1 MKMKDNNSKIDIVIP
16 WVDGSDPEWQQEFRK
31 YRSIATGRDDNSEIR
46 YRDWDN
52 LQYLFRGI
60 EKFAPWV
67 RKVHFITT
75 GQMPKWLNLNAP
87 KLNFVRHEDFIPKE
101 YLPTFSV
108 RPIELNL
115 HRIEGLSEQFIY
127 FNDDYFLLRPV
138 KPERFFRNGLP
149 CDMAILD
156 TLPMGGPRGH
166 MLMNDMNVVIHHFHK
181 NIVLKNNLWK
191 FFSPRYGT
199 QLLRSI
205 PLMPFSVFPG
215 FRNHHMPQAF
225 LKSTFREVWEEEEPL
240 LREVSSHRFRD
251 ITDVNQYMFRFW
263 QLMSGTFHPANI
275 VKGTCRYTISD
286 RDIYKLAA
294 AIRAQKS
301 EILVMA
307 DSEDVSDFNAMVAK
321 INTAFNVIL
330 SEKSSFEI

>member
-1 MKMKDNNSKIDIVIP
+1 MEKGQQIDIVIP
-16 WVDGSDPEWQQEFRK
+16 WVDGSDPEWQSEFKK
-31 YRSIATGRDDNSEIR
+31 YSAQATGRDDNSEIR

-67 RKVHFITT
+67 HKVHFITT
-75 GQMPKWLNLNAP
+75 GQKPKWLNLQAE

-101 YLPTFSV
+101 FLPTFSV

-138 KPERFFRNGLP
+138 KPERFFRHGLP

-166 MLMNDMNVVIHHFHK
+166 MLMNDMNVVIRHFRK
-181 NIVLKNNLWK
+181 SSVLKSNPWK
-191 FFSPRYGT
+191 WFNPLYGK

-205 PLMPFSVFPG
+205 TLMPFSVFPG

-225 LKSTFREVWEEEEPL
+225 LKSTFREVWEAEEPL

-263 QLMSGTFHPANI
+263 QFMSGKFHPIN
-275 VKGTCRYTISD
+275 VTKDSCRYTISD
-286 RDIYKLAA
+286 RDANKLAG
-294 AIRAQKS
+294 AIRTQKR

-307 DSEDVSDFNAMVAK
+307 DSENFTDFRALVNQINA
-321 INTAFNVIL
+321 AFDAIL
-330 SEKSSFEI
+330 PEKSSFEI

>member
-1 MKMKDNNSKIDIVIP
+1 MNNRSSDIDIVIP
-16 WVDGSDPEWQQEFRK
+16 WVDGSDPEWQQDFKK
-31 YRSIATGRDDNSEIR
+31 YAALETGRDNNTEIR

-67 RKVHFITT
+67 RKVHLITT
-75 GQMPKWLNLNAP
+75 GQKPKWLNMNAP

-101 YLPTFSV
+101 SLPTFSV

-115 HRIEGLSEQFIY
+115 HRIEGLAEQFVY

-138 KPERFFRNGLP
+138 RPERFFRKGLP
-149 CDMAILD
+149 CDMAVLD

-166 MLMNDMNVVIHHFHK
+166 MLMNDVNVVNSHFRK
-181 NIVLKNNLWK
+181 SAVLKAHPWK
-191 FFSPRYGT
+191 WLNPIYGS
-199 QLLRSI
+199 QLMRTLA
-205 PLMPFSVFPG
+205 LMPFSVFPG

-225 LKSTFREVWEEEEPL
+225 LKSTFREVWDAEEPL

-263 QLMSGTFHPANI
+263 QLMSGRFRPVNVT
-275 VKGTCRYTISD
+275 KDSCRYTLSD
-286 RDIYKLAA
+286 RDIDRLTA
-294 AIRAQKS
+294 AIRTQRRD
-301 EILVMA
+301 ILVMA
-307 DSEDVSDFNAMVAK
+307 DSDDVSDFSGMVAQ
-321 INTAFNVIL
+321 INVAFEAIL
-330 SEKSSFEI
+330 PEKSSFEI

>member
-1 MKMKDNNSKIDIVIP
+1 MSDIDIVIP
-16 WVDGSDPEWQQEFRK
+16 WVDGSDPEWQQEFKK
-31 YRSIATGRDDNSEIR
+31 YAAIEMGRDNNTEIR

-75 GQMPKWLNLNAP
+75 GQKPKWLNLDAP

-101 YLPTFSV
+101 FLPTFSV

-115 HRIEGLSEQFIY
+115 HRIEGLAEQFVY

-149 CDMAILD
+149 CDMAVLD
-156 TLPMGGPRGH
+156 TLPMGDSRGH
-166 MLMNDMNVVIHHFHK
+166 MIMNDVNVVNSHFRK
-181 NIVLKNNLWK
+181 NAVLKAHPMKW
-191 FFSPRYGT
+191 FTPIYGP
-199 QLLRSI
+199 QLMRTLA
-205 PLMPFSVFPG
+205 LLPFSVFPG

-225 LKSTFREVWEEEEPL
+225 LKSTFREVWEVEEPL

-251 ITDVNQYMFRFW
+251 ITDINQYIFRFW
-263 QLMSGTFHPANI
+263 QLMSGRFHPVNI
-275 VKGTCRYTISD
+275 VKDSCRYTLSD
-286 RDIYKLAA
+286 SDLNKLTA
-294 AIRAQKS
+294 AIRTPKRD
-301 EILVMA
+301 ILVMA
-307 DSEDVSDFNAMVAK
+307 DSEEVSDFNRMVAQ
-321 INTAFNVIL
+321 INAAFEAIL
-330 SEKSSFEI
+330 PEKSSFEIRK

>member
-1 MKMKDNNSKIDIVIP
+1 MKDGHSNIDIVIP
-16 WVDGSDPEWQQEFRK
+16 WVDGSDPIWQQEFQK
-31 YRSIATGRDDNSEIR
+31 YHAQTTGRDDNSEIR

-67 RKVHFITT
+67 RKVHFVTT
-75 GQMPKWLNLNAP
+75 GQKPKWLNLNAER
-87 KLNFVRHEDFIPKE
+87 LNFVRHEDFIPKE

-138 KPERFFRNGLP
+138 SPDRFFRHGLP

-166 MLMNDMNVVIHHFHK
+166 MLMNDMNAVIHHFRK
-181 NIVLKNNLWK
+181 NEVLKKNPQKWFNLK
-191 FFSPRYGT
+191 YGS
-199 QLLRSI
+199 QLFRSMS
-205 PLMPFSVFPG
+205 LMPFSEFPG

-225 LKSTFREVWEEEEPL
+225 LKSTFREV
-240 LREVSSHRFRD
+240 
-251 ITDVNQYMFRFW
+251 
-263 QLMSGTFHPANI
+263 
-275 VKGTCRYTISD
+275 
-286 RDIYKLAA
+286 
-294 AIRAQKS
+294 
-301 EILVMA
+301 
-307 DSEDVSDFNAMVAK
+307 
-321 INTAFNVIL
+321 
-330 SEKSSFEI
+330 

>member
-1 MKMKDNNSKIDIVIP
+1 MSDIDIVIP
-16 WVDGSDPEWQQEFRK
+16 WVDGSDPEWQQEFKK
-31 YRSIATGRDDNSEIR
+31 YAAIEMGRDNNTEIR

-75 GQMPKWLNLNAP
+75 GQKPKWLNLDAP

-101 YLPTFSV
+101 FLPTFSV

-115 HRIEGLSEQFIY
+115 HRIEGLAEQFVY

-149 CDMAILD
+149 CDMAVLD
-156 TLPMGGPRGH
+156 TLPMGDSRGH
-166 MLMNDMNVVIHHFHK
+166 MIMNDVNVVNSHFRK
-181 NIVLKNNLWK
+181 NAVLKAHPMKW
-191 FFSPRYGT
+191 FTPIYGP
-199 QLLRSI
+199 QLMRTLA
-205 PLMPFSVFPG
+205 LLPFSVFPG

-225 LKSTFREVWEEEEPL
+225 LKSTFREVWEVEEPL

-251 ITDVNQYMFRFW
+251 ITDINQYIFRFW
-263 QLMSGTFHPANI
+263 QLMSGRFHPVNI
-275 VKGTCRYTISD
+275 VKDSCRYTLSD
-286 RDIYKLAA
+286 SDLNKLTA
-294 AIRAQKS
+294 AIRTPKRD
-301 EILVMA
+301 ILVMT
-307 DSEDVSDFNAMVAK
+307 DSEEVSDFNGMVAQ
-321 INTAFNVIL
+321 INAAFEAIL
-330 SEKSSFEI
+330 PEKSSFEIRK

>member
-1 MKMKDNNSKIDIVIP
+1 MKCDCNIDIVIP
-16 WVDGSDPEWQQEFRK
+16 WVDGSDPEWQSEFKK
-31 YRSIATGRDDNSEIR
+31 YSAQSTGRDDNSEIR

-60 EKFAPWV
+60 EKFTPWV
-67 RKVHFITT
+67 NKIHLVTS
-75 GQMPKWLNLNAP
+75 GQKPKWLNMNAP

-101 YLPTFSV
+101 WLPTFSV

-115 HRIEGLSEQFIY
+115 HRIEGLSEQFVY

-166 MLMNDMNVVIHHFHK
+166 MLMNDMNAVIHHFRK
-181 NIVLKNNLWK
+181 NAVLKNNLLKWFNPK
-191 FFSPRYGT
+191 YGS
-199 QLLRSI
+199 QLFRSMS
-205 PLMPFSVFPG
+205 LMPFSEFPG

-225 LKSTFREVWEEEEPL
+225 LKSTFREVWEAEEPL

-263 QLMSGTFHPANI
+263 QFMSGKFHPINLA
-275 VKGTCRYTISD
+275 KGSCRFTISD
-286 RDIYKLAA
+286 RDVDKLAE
-294 AIRAQKS
+294 AIKTQKR

-307 DSEDVSDFNAMVAK
+307 DSENFSDFNALVRK
-321 INTAFNVIL
+321 INAAFDAIL
-330 SEKSSFEI
+330 PEKSSFEI